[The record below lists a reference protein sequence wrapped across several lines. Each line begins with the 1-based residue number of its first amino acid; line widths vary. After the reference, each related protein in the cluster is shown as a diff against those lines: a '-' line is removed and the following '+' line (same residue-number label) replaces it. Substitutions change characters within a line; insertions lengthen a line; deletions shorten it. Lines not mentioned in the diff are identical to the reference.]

1 VRTAYQSL
9 QQKWNATAIG
19 PCVRKGRF
27 VETQTCLESR
37 SRPGCREP
45 SRTATTINN
54 AKGAKTPFRTRS
66 NAWRTVMSGCPQF
79 IFPAQ
84 LMILGAKWPEGDA
97 TLNGHLS
104 MHSEKDTRNGNVETM
119 RLAHNIAQ
127 IRRSAKKSRIL
138 RIGFACLVVTSFR
151 NSNRSCETAVNIL
164 DQY

>member
-9 QQKWNATAIG
+9 QQKRNATAIG
-19 PCVRKGRF
+19 PCVREGRF

-37 SRPGCREP
+37 SWPGCREA
-45 SRTATTINN
+45 SRTSTTINN

-66 NAWRTVMSGCPQF
+66 NALRTVMSGCRQF

-84 LMILGAKWPEGDA
+84 FTVLGAKWPEGEA

-104 MHSEKDTRNGNVETM
+104 MHSEKDTRKRNVETM
-119 RLAHNIAQ
+119 RLAHNVAQ
-127 IRRSAKKSRIL
+127 IRPSPKKSRIL

-151 NSNRSCETAVNIL
+151 NSNRSREIAVNIL